1 MNAARKPLD
10 APAVALMV
18 LLCLVW
24 GLSQVATKTA
34 LEGISPVTQA
44 AIRSAVAALLLFGWT
59 RLRGILLFG
68 RDGTLV
74 PGVIAGLLFGAEFVF
89 IFLGLAWT
97 DAARMVVFIY
107 LAPCFTAVGL
117 AWFVPGERLNARQWI
132 GVLTA
137 FGGLALAFADAFSS
151 ARGTLL
157 GDVFGLIGGALWAAT
172 TVVVRATKLS
182 SISAAK
188 TLFYQLAVSAL
199 MLAVLAL
206 ALREPGVT
214 SLTPLVLLSLFY
226 QCVIVAFVSFLAW
239 FWLLTRYLASRLT
252 VFTFLT
258 PLFGVAAGVILLNE
272 PVTAPFLGAAL
283 LVGAGIHLVNSPGR
297 SG

>member
-1 MNAARKPLD
+1 MNSARKPLD
-10 APAVALMV
+10 TSAVALMV
-18 LLCLVW
+18 ILCLVW

-44 AIRSAVAALLLFGWT
+44 AIRSAVATLLLFGWT

-89 IFLGLAWT
+89 IFLGLERT
-97 DAARMVVFIY
+97 DAARIVVFVY

-117 AWFVPGERLNARQWI
+117 AWFVPGERLAARQWA
-132 GVLTA
+132 GVLVA
-137 FGGLALAFADAFSS
+137 FAGLLLAFADAFSS
-151 ARGTLL
+151 ARATLL
-157 GDVFGLIGGALWAAT
+157 GDLFGLLAGALWAAT

-188 TLFYQLAVSAL
+188 TLFYQLAVSAV

-206 ALREPGVT
+206 VLREQGVT
-214 SLTPLVLLSLFY
+214 RLTPLVLLSLAY
-226 QCVIVAFVSFLAW
+226 QCVIVAFASFLAW
-239 FWLLTRYLASRLT
+239 FWLLTRYLASRLS
-252 VFTFLT
+252 VFSFLT

-283 LVGAGIHLVNSPGR
+283 LVGAGIYLVNSPGR
-297 SG
+297 T